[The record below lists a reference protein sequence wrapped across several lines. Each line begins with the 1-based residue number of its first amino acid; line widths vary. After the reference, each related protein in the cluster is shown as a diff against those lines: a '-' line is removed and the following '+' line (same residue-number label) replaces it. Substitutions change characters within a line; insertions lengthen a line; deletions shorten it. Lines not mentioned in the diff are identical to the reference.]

1 MFDYFYNLWCF
12 GANNFGCKI
21 FAQNFLADALPNHS
35 VVYFYNLAYDACLFS
50 KFNIT
55 NSIDKGTR
63 TMSKSFN
70 HNGKHRPLNFAPFL
84 IYH

>member
-1 MFDYFYNLWCF
+1 M
-12 GANNFGCKI
+12 
-21 FAQNFLADALPNHS
+21 ADALPNHF
-35 VVYFYNLAYDACLFS
+35 VVYFHNLAYDACLFS

-70 HNGKHRPLNFAPFL
+70 HNGKHRPLNFALFDL
-84 IYH
+84 SLTKRYKQINKKNKEK